1 MLLTAGAV
9 RSMGYDL
16 WDKQLEMMFVA
27 PIKSIYS
34 DLTFPSHND
43 GWYGVSLPTQIR
55 LYEVAYARY
64 KNPLLL
70 NTLQDCYRLEDR
82 LSPEALLTNTTI
94 HPDKELKESESYLFG
109 QTGYGVLRSGKKS
122 VVLKYGPSGG
132 GHGHPDKL
140 SIFIHNGEKEILPDL
155 GTCAY
160 GIPDYLNWYK
170 RTLSH
175 NTVTVDCKDQRP
187 ATGQMVYFDDHSIE
201 AFCDKAYPGVEMKRK
216 LLLKG
221 DILCDEFDCISD
233 TIHQYDY
240 VLLLTE
246 QPQIEGEFT
255 GAKLDEAVAYKQ
267 IRNVKRSVMNHPFT
281 VSTPTG
287 KITFRVDGVPSF
299 ELFVGEVS
307 GIPPTNPDIVTKTG
321 TERRPV
327 ETCYP
332 LMIRVKDKNMTV
344 RAQWDIF

>member
-1 MLLTAGAV
+1 
-9 RSMGYDL
+9 
-16 WDKQLEMMFVA
+16 
-27 PIKSIYS
+27 
-34 DLTFPSHND
+34 
-43 GWYGVSLPTQIR
+43 
-55 LYEVAYARY
+55 
-64 KNPLLL
+64 
-70 NTLQDCYRLEDR
+70 
-82 LSPEALLTNTTI
+82 
-94 HPDKELKESESYLFG
+94 
-109 QTGYGVLRSGKKS
+109 
-122 VVLKYGPSGG
+122 
-132 GHGHPDKL
+132 
-140 SIFIHNGEKEILPDL
+140 
-155 GTCAY
+155 
-160 GIPDYLNWYK
+160 
-170 RTLSH
+170 
-175 NTVTVDCKDQRP
+175 
-187 ATGQMVYFDDHSIE
+187 MVYFDDHSIE